1 MMAAMKFSHDLSY
14 DAAPEAVAGMLAD
27 PAFREKVCVAMHA
40 TRWDVAVDGSGAGM
54 TVVIDQ
60 TQPARSIPAFAKK
73 VVGDEIRIVQTETW
87 TGPATAS
94 LELAIPGK
102 PGGFEGQVV
111 LGPSGAGTRETVT
124 GEARVRI
131 PLVGGKLESLV
142 EELLRA
148 ALRTEE
154 RVGREWLAGNR

>member
-1 MMAAMKFSHDLSY
+1 MMTAMKFSHDLSY
-14 DAAPEAVAGMLAD
+14 DAAPEAVAEMLAD

-54 TVVIDQ
+54 RVVIDQ
-60 TQPARSIPAFAKK
+60 TQPARSIPSFARK

-87 TGPATAS
+87 TGPSTAS
-94 LELAIPGK
+94 LELSIPGK
-102 PGGFEGQVV
+102 PGGFDGQVV
-111 LGPSGAGTRETVT
+111 LGPAGAGTRESVT
-124 GEARVRI
+124 GEAKVRI
-131 PLVGGKLESLV
+131 PLVGGKLEALV

>member
-1 MMAAMKFSHDLSY
+1 MMTAMRFSHALSY
-14 DAAPEAVAGMLAD
+14 DAAHDAVAGMLAD

-40 TRWDVAVDGSGAGM
+40 TRWDVTVDGSGPGM

-60 TQPARSIPAFAKK
+60 TQPARSIPSFARK

-87 TGPATAS
+87 TGPSTAS

-111 LGPSGAGTRETVT
+111 LEQVGAGTRETVT
-124 GEARVRI
+124 GEVRVRI

-142 EELLRA
+142 EELLRV

-154 RVGREWLAGNR
+154 RVGREWLAGRR